1 MISLAPGILNEIQS
15 YAENAYPEEGAGVL
29 IGREQ
34 GGNRVVERV
43 LPLTNKFEVELRNR
57 RYMITPEDMINAEE
71 FADEMGL
78 EIIGIYHSHPDHPAQ
93 PSEFDHERA
102 LPWYSYIITSVN
114 QKTAAESRSWRLTEE
129 RIFREEKL
137 LLEQK
142 NLSEEK

>member
-1 MISLAPGILNEIQS
+1 MISLAPGILNEIQRH
-15 YAENAYPEEGAGVL
+15 AENAYPEEGAGVL
-29 IGREQ
+29 IGKEQ
-34 GGNRVVERV
+34 GGNRVVDRV
-43 LPLTNKFEVELRNR
+43 LPLTNNFEVELRNR
-57 RYMITPEDMINAEE
+57 RYMITPQDMINAEE

-129 RIFREEKL
+129 RIFVEEKL
-137 LLEQK
+137 LLE
-142 NLSEEK
+142 

>member
-15 YAENAYPEEGAGVL
+15 HAENAYPEEGAGVL

-43 LPLTNKFEVELRNR
+43 LPLTNNFEVELRNR

-93 PSEFDHERA
+93 PSDFDHEQA
-102 LPWYSYIITSVN
+102 LPWYSYIITAVK

-129 RIFREEKL
+129 RIFIEEKL
-137 LLEQK
+137 LLE
-142 NLSEEK
+142 

>member
-1 MISLAPGILNEIQS
+1 MISLEPEILNEIRS
-15 YAENAYPEEGAGVL
+15 HAENAYPEEGAGVL

-34 GGNRVVERV
+34 DGNRVVERV
-43 LPLTNKFEVELRNR
+43 LALTNKFEVELRHR

-93 PSEFDHERA
+93 PSEFDHEQA
-102 LPWYSYIITSVN
+102 LPWYSYIITSVH
-114 QKTAAESRSWRLTEE
+114 QKTAIESRSWRLTEE

-137 LLEQK
+137 LLE
-142 NLSEEK
+142 

>member
-1 MISLAPGILNEIQS
+1 MISLEPEILNEIRS
-15 YAENAYPEEGAGVL
+15 HAENAYPEEGAGVL

-34 GGNRVVERV
+34 DGNRVVERI
-43 LPLTNKFEVELRNR
+43 LPFTNKFEVEHRHR

-93 PSEFDHERA
+93 PSEFDHELA

-114 QKTAAESRSWRLTEE
+114 QKTAIESRSWRLTEE
-129 RIFREEKL
+129 RKFREEKL
-137 LLEQK
+137 LLE
-142 NLSEEK
+142 

>member
-57 RYMITPEDMINAEE
+57 RYMITPQDMINAEE
-71 FADEMGL
+71 FAVEIGL

-93 PSEFDHERA
+93 PSDFDHEQA

-129 RIFREEKL
+129 RIFVEEKL
-137 LLEQK
+137 LLE
-142 NLSEEK
+142 